1 MYYIN
6 TLKRELVDTSAYK
19 LQPSLSER
27 VIVDGH
33 GCHTA
38 LHFGVKAKENQ
49 DKVPTLYW
57 LPKLH
62 KKPYKARFIAN
73 SSSCTTT
80 ELSKLLTSCLTAVK
94 KHVIKYCE
102 KVYERSGK
110 NLFWSIKNSGE
121 ILDKLKARDF
131 NATSLSTYDFSTLYT
146 TLPHNLIKDK
156 LIDLI
161 ESTFQRE
168 GSPYLACS
176 DRNAFF
182 TSEKP
187 KKYHAWSC
195 QNVCDALT
203 FLLDNIFIRFGTK
216 LYRQVVGIP
225 MGTNCAPLV
234 ADLFLFCY
242 ERDFMMSLS
251 DDKQADVID
260 AFNTTSRYLDDILN
274 INNVYFDNMVS
285 QIYPS
290 ELQLNKA
297 NASDTEAAFL
307 DLHLSI
313 SNDIVSTKI
322 YDKRDDFDFEI
333 VNFPIL
339 DGDVPRSTS
348 YGVYISQLIRFARAS
363 SYVADFNT
371 RSKLLTQKLL
381 KQGYRY
387 HKLRKTFSKF
397 YRRYYDLISKF
408 QVGLKSLLRQ
418 GLSEPDFYGDL
429 VYKLKKIV
437 GSNNFSA
444 QFIKIISHYKK
455 IGYNI
460 NVLQQTACLVVNP
473 ITVGNFAFLLN
484 CTPVGR
490 TSDSMMVPT

>member
-6 TLKRELVDTSAYK
+6 TLKRELVDTNAYK

-49 DKVPTLYW
+49 DRVPTLYW

-161 ESTFQRE
+161 ERTFQRE

-274 INNVYFDNMVS
+274 INNVYFENMVS

-313 SNDIVSTKI
+313 SNGIVSTKI
-322 YDKRDDFDFEI
+322 YDKRDDFDFGLNI
-333 VNFPIL
+333 FYL
-339 DGDVPRSTS
+339 YTL
-348 YGVYISQLIRFARAS
+348 YIEQHIKTYNNIQYTNGIQKKVFRLIRICIPFKISILIILSRFGEKTIS
-363 SYVADFNT
+363 VPMLNLVLKCTTRVWKLFN
-371 RSKLLTQKLL
+371 
-381 KQGYRY
+381 
-387 HKLRKTFSKF
+387 
-397 YRRYYDLISKF
+397 
-408 QVGLKSLLRQ
+408 
-418 GLSEPDFYGDL
+418 
-429 VYKLKKIV
+429 YK
-437 GSNNFSA
+437 
-444 QFIKIISHYKK
+444 
-455 IGYNI
+455 
-460 NVLQQTACLVVNP
+460 
-473 ITVGNFAFLLN
+473 
-484 CTPVGR
+484 
-490 TSDSMMVPT
+490 